1 MKGLWIILC
10 GMGCLTG
17 VAQTTYQE
25 KADIAT
31 QNQVNIEFPFTDE
44 IVIKIWDKKEA
55 FIEASVTINEGE
67 DDAMFAIEKSVTSST
82 IEFLMDK
89 DQWKGNEKKRDC
101 WTSEIFITIYLPA
114 SMGVSAKTISGDI
127 ITHYFDQPL
136 ELKTISGNIDLTIE
150 SNKGLDFR
158 AKTISGDVY
167 SDLEITYPQGKDGL
181 RKFVGMDVDGRI
193 RQGGKK
199 SSFETISGSVFL
211 RKG

>member
-10 GMGCLTG
+10 GLGCLTG

-25 KADIAT
+25 KADITT
-31 QNQVNIEFPFTDE
+31 QNQVNVDFPFTDE

-55 FIEASVTINEGE
+55 FIEARVTINEGE

>member
-25 KADIAT
+25 KADITT
-31 QNQVNIEFPFTDE
+31 QNQVNIDFPFTDE
-44 IVIKIWDKKEA
+44 IVIKTWDKKEA
-55 FIEASVTINEGE
+55 FVEARVTINEGE

-114 SMGVSAKTISGDI
+114 SMRVSAKTISGDI

-167 SDLEITYPQGKDGL
+167 SDLKITYPQGKDGL

>member
-10 GMGCLTG
+10 GLGCLTG

>member
-10 GMGCLTG
+10 GLGCLTG

-25 KADIAT
+25 KADITT
-31 QNQVNIEFPFTDE
+31 QNQVNIDFPFTDE
-44 IVIKIWDKKEA
+44 IVIKTWDKKEA
-55 FIEASVTINEGE
+55 FVEARVTINEGE